1 MKNNMQTVKDF
12 ILSLDK
18 DKNAYIDGVDC
29 CLDLFSCNEC
39 LLLFETKKEQI
50 KDYRIFLLDRIRKQS
65 EIVVRFIFDTL
76 KKFYPSISTFNFFDD
91 GIFVI
96 EEVKRNEIYYNIKN
110 IVNGRDILFN
120 SYKYEYGISENF
132 SNIRKECKV
141 CNHFDFLSKFPIS
154 YLDMLHQEIEN
165 DISHK
170 IDTEIELRKKKEQE
184 AEKNRK
190 EYEEALSKLTKRE
203 QEILGITKY

>member
-18 DKNAYIDGVDC
+18 ERNAYIDGVDC
-29 CLDLFSCNEC
+29 CSDLFSCNEC
-39 LLLFETKKEQI
+39 LFLFETRKDQI

-91 GIFVI
+91 GIFVLGEI
-96 EEVKRNEIYYNIKN
+96 ERNEIHYNIKST
-110 IVNGRDILFN
+110 VKGRDILFN
-120 SYKYEYGISENF
+120 SYKYEYGVSENF
-132 SNIRKECKV
+132 FNIRKECKV

-165 DISHK
+165 NISHK
-170 IDTEIELRKKKEQE
+170 IDIEIELQKKKEQE
-184 AEKNRK
+184 TEKNRK
-190 EYEEALSKLTKRE
+190 EYEKALSKLTKRE
-203 QEILGITKY
+203 QEILGLKKY